1 MTGTITAIPGR
12 RQRVRQAVVFAVLC
26 AVLVGVAAVSSA
38 GASKA
43 KVLGKTKHTPDPA
56 CPKRPCEAIGSV
68 TGFQIIADGE
78 KQPFKVEKDGKL
90 VAWAIDLSKPSKSQR
105 QFFGKFF
112 KDDKFGTA
120 PTARIAVIKRV
131 QHRNYKLKSRSPVVR
146 LGGDLGNREL
156 FTLGKPLSIKQ
167 GDTVA
172 LTVPTWASAF
182 ANELSGKNNRW
193 RASRQKGKCLSTHD
207 IKNGKPQQKV
217 GSIREY
223 GCDYRTARLLYWAYY
238 VPD

>member
-1 MTGTITAIPGR
+1 MTGTNTAIPGR
-12 RQRVRQAVVFAVLC
+12 RRARQALVFAAIC
-26 AVLVGVAAVSSA
+26 ALLVGVAAVSSA

-56 CPKRPCEAIGSV
+56 CPKDPCEAIGSV
-68 TGFQIIADGE
+68 TGFQIVANGE
-78 KQPFKVEKDGKL
+78 KQPFKVHRDGKL
-90 VAWAIDLSKPSKSQR
+90 VAWAIDLSRPDKSQR
-105 QFFGKFF
+105 NYFGKFF
-112 KDDKFGTA
+112 KDDKFGTE

-131 QHRNYKLKSRSPVVR
+131 EHRNYKLKSRGPVAR
-146 LGGDLGNREL
+146 LGSDLGGRVL

-182 ANELSGKNNRW
+182 ANELSRKNNAW
-193 RASRQKGKCLSTHD
+193 RASRDKGECRNRHD
-207 IKNGKPQQKV
+207 IRNGRSQQKV